1 MTNNKL
7 NAYVFVRLT
16 TRTEH
21 SLLNFEMYFM
31 LVQVTK
37 NWKELKLSASLQ
49 TIKILTWLWGILS
62 TSSLTGGHGRMILT
76 PRPEPRRSVD
86 DNRGLSVTPWVQQRS
101 RVLNSEAAVVCRR
114 QTGYDCLVAARCS
127 KEGLVVGAV
136 VIVVIVVIVFVVGT
150 DLGGFFTKT
159 LTW

>member
-1 MTNNKL
+1 M
-7 NAYVFVRLT
+7 
-16 TRTEH
+16 
-21 SLLNFEMYFM
+21 
-31 LVQVTK
+31 
-37 NWKELKLSASLQ
+37 
-49 TIKILTWLWGILS
+49 
-62 TSSLTGGHGRMILT
+62 
-76 PRPEPRRSVD
+76 
-86 DNRGLSVTPWVQQRS
+86 QQRS

-114 QTGYDCLVAARCS
+114 QTGYGCLVAARGP